1 MNCCWNPGGCSS
13 KPTCG
18 TRSSVT
24 GANSIAVDWNRM
36 YLINLNDTTVT
47 KLVVGIQRRTHD
59 SLKIDYHQ
67 TKPYIYWV
75 DSYYGTIHRT
85 CYPCYDNERKVDEI
99 IAKSSSYHPYS
110 LAIDSDHDN
119 IYWSDNN
126 QKAIIRSDI
135 DGSNI
140 LVVLNS
146 TSGIGHITVD
156 SNNGWIYFMDDE
168 IGSIDRCSLDGK
180 DQTTIISDSMM
191 TKNSR
196 IVLDLIGGR
205 IYYTIGNTIRSST
218 FEGKSTEEIQGYGHQ
233 YSWYKVTGID
243 LHGEFVYYTDNW
255 LQDVFKIN
263 KSGGDHVRA
272 AYVYS
277 NAGDVR
283 TYNGKVIQDPCNAY
297 RSINDAEK
305 RSTGFYVDWTV
316 DDPITDAMLEEDW
329 YRIFSDNGDGM
340 PTSPPGIKN
349 CGTINPLW
357 LNGTLPTFVDGNM
370 TALACMQ
377 TDNSLCEQISNIVI
391 RNCDGYYVYYLPP
404 SPSNSS
410 YCFGSGPVKCPNEMS
425 SETEH
430 YPGCSFKYWIEKHLL
445 QETNVSENFK
455 NVQVLF
461 LNRFCLIRI
470 KCAIRM
476 RNSRQSTPGPYLYSP
491 LFRAGLFP
499 STNSYYYTVNE
510 GDSINITFTST
521 VPVGCIASHNVIRSQ
536 CDQNF
541 YIFRPS
547 YYTYGSSCTN
557 NVRKRDILFN
567 AEFCGFRL
575 GNLDWM
581 EKKTLEVYGYN
592 DGLYNVNNRYA
603 YIKLSTSSISEYNN
617 IWKDVDIYQI
627 RVEVRDKDSTLKNRL
642 CQSYNDPHFRTFD
655 GKYYD
660 YMGVGEFV
668 MYKNDIG
675 PFWVHALFTS
685 CGSGLPGTSCL
696 CGIAIRSKNSLFVLR
711 TCERI
716 SRKELHL
723 LQQPVVTL
731 TSCDESDMS
740 ISNTNNNY
748 KIILPI
754 ATEIKFSIARRF
766 ISVISIKPS
775 VKDINTAKGLCGVP
789 STTKDPSD
797 DITHREL
804 GPISEEQIFA
814 DSWRITEGMVEE
826 QLFVEEPTFLKKGN
840 DVYEQIVV
848 VDNNENNPDLR
859 TFCACEQ
866 QAGSTDSLDDFNS
879 VHCNLTD
886 STEQCSDS
894 SSSSGSYVQYTS
906 CLQPLRRR
914 RSVNVPHK
922 ISKRSLNN
930 NDDEVDFQPLTYS
943 DDVNETE
950 IEPPATF
957 RNGWT
962 SDRAY
967 NICFNSINDA
977 LQNDMYKDYVDVP
990 VEKFIEACVKDI
1002 EVSGDTTFL
1011 TDTINAMVTSIMT
1024 ELVKTE
1030 SLYTQKSSDGSQ
1042 TMLEYFASALCLN
1055 NCSDNGICKSGV
1067 CICDN
1072 GHVGEDCSYNTSS
1085 PPTGISLPFN
1095 GACTLKTR
1103 SCKTMNIFGEFQT
1116 TSVWCKRRHFQI
1128 LENDLL
1134 YTPSEEL
1141 VLAEYRNPFM
1151 LTLDLPTSRKKRS
1164 ADNKVLSEGYD
1175 ISFSYDGQN
1184 FGKETSI
1191 IIYDDLKYSCNTTT
1205 KTCISLIVNES
1216 AEKAETNKDVIM
1228 IVVPVTVSF
1237 VVIIALTGVICFKLM
1252 TKASKAKI
1260 ASYGDESDEKNTSSD
1275 KWTGRENTV
1284 SEVEFDFEEKT
1295 DEDVFAMQYPP
1306 RKENIDIPTNQLV
1319 KATILIVNTTE
1330 LAVIESSQIQW
1341 HMAPY

>member
-1 MNCCWNPGGCSS
+1 M
-13 KPTCG
+13 
-18 TRSSVT
+18 
-24 GANSIAVDWNRM
+24 
-36 YLINLNDTTVT
+36 
-47 KLVVGIQRRTHD
+47 
-59 SLKIDYHQ
+59 
-67 TKPYIYWV
+67 
-75 DSYYGTIHRT
+75 
-85 CYPCYDNERKVDEI
+85 
-99 IAKSSSYHPYS
+99 
-110 LAIDSDHDN
+110 
-119 IYWSDNN
+119 
-126 QKAIIRSDI
+126 
-135 DGSNI
+135 
-140 LVVLNS
+140 
-146 TSGIGHITVD
+146 
-156 SNNGWIYFMDDE
+156 IYFMDDGV
-168 IGSIDRCSLDGK
+168 GSIDRCTLDGQ
-180 DQTTIISDSMM
+180 DQTTIISDSML
-191 TKNSR
+191 TRNSR
-196 IVLDLIGGR
+196 IVLDFWSRR
-205 IYYTIGNTIRSST
+205 IFWTVGNTVRSAT
-218 FEGKSTEEIQGYGHQ
+218 FEGKEFNEFQGHGQH
-233 YSWYKVTGID
+233 YSWSKVIGID
-243 LHGEFVYYTDNW
+243 CHGDNLYYSDNIYHYMNK
-255 LQDVFKIN
+255 VN
-263 KSGGDHVRA
+263 KSGDNRVKAAHVYNHMREI
-272 AYVYS
+272 
-277 NAGDVR
+277 R
-283 TYNGKVIQDPCNAY
+283 TYYGKVIKDSCDVF
-297 RSINDAEK
+297 RSLNNAEK
-305 RSTGFYVDWTV
+305 RSTGFYVDWTS
-316 DDPITDAMLEEDW
+316 DDPIIDETLEEDW
-329 YRIFSDNGDGM
+329 YRVISDNGDDM
-340 PTSPPGIKN
+340 AISPPGMKF
-349 CGTINPLW
+349 CGTTNPIW
-357 LNGTLPTFVDGNM
+357 LNGTLPSFKDGNKS
-370 TALACMQ
+370 AIACMQ
-377 TDNSLCEQISNIVI
+377 TNSSVCEQTFNIVI
-391 RNCDGYYVYYLPP
+391 RNCDGYYVYFLPP
-404 SPSNSS
+404 TPPNSS
-410 YCFGSGPVKCPNEMS
+410 YCFGSGPVKCPTDMS
-425 SETEH
+425 SETE
-430 YPGCSFKYWIEKHLL
+430 YFPGCSSNFPNDMISVEVKAVLIEGESFKIGNYDPTPSLIPIFKCEFEDKSNGTYGYDVYWYICANTVKNNTNLL
-445 QETNVSENFK
+445 FK
-455 NVQVLF
+455 DIDEAVVLREADWIGKYRM
-461 LNRFCLIRI
+461 NMEI
-470 KCAIRM
+470 KCAVRM
-476 RNSRQSTPGPYLYSP
+476 RNSRHSTPGPYLDSP
-491 LFRAGLFP
+491 VFRAGLFP

-510 GDSINITFTST
+510 GESINITFMST

-557 NVRKRDILFN
+557 NVLKRDILFN

-581 EKKTLEVYGYN
+581 DKKTLEVYGYN

-603 YIKLSTSSISEYNN
+603 YIKLSTSSISAYNN

-675 PFWVHALFTS
+675 PFYVHALFTS

-731 TSCDESDMS
+731 TSCDKSDMS

-754 ATEIKFSIARRF
+754 ATEIQFSIARRF

-775 VKDINTAKGLCGVP
+775 VKDIHTAKGLCGVP

-804 GPISEEQIFA
+804 GPISDEQIFA
-814 DSWRITEGMVEE
+814 DSWRITKGMVEE
-826 QLFVEEPTFLKKGN
+826 QLFVEEPTFLKKDN
-840 DVYEQIVV
+840 DVYEQNVV

-859 TFCACEQ
+859 TFCACEE

-914 RSVNVPHK
+914 RSVNVPHR

-930 NDDEVDFQPLTYS
+930 NDDKVDFQPLTYS

-967 NICFNSINDA
+967 NICFNSIHDA

-1002 EVSGDTTFL
+1002 EVAGDTTFL

-1030 SLYTQKSSDGSQ
+1030 YLYTQKSSDGSQ
-1042 TMLEYFASALCLN
+1042 TMLDYFASALCLN

-1095 GACTLKTR
+1095 GACTLTTR
-1103 SCKTMNIFGEFQT
+1103 SCKAMNIFGEFKT

-1128 LENDLL
+1128 LENDLV

-1191 IIYDDLKYSCNTTT
+1191 IIYDDLKYSCNTTA
-1205 KTCISLIVNES
+1205 KTCISLIVDES
-1216 AEKAETNKDVIM
+1216 AETKKDVIM
-1228 IVVPVTVSF
+1228 IVVPVTVSV
-1237 VVIIALTGVICFKLM
+1237 VVIIAITGVICFKLI

-1260 ASYGDESDEKNTSSD
+1260 ASYGDESDQKSTSSD
-1275 KWTGRENTV
+1275 KWTRRENTV
-1284 SEVEFDFEEKT
+1284 SELELNFEDKT
-1295 DEDVFAMQYPP
+1295 GKDAFAMQYPP
-1306 RKENIDIPTNQLV
+1306 RKENIDVWNDF
-1319 KATILIVNTTE
+1319 
-1330 LAVIESSQIQW
+1330 
-1341 HMAPY
+1341 